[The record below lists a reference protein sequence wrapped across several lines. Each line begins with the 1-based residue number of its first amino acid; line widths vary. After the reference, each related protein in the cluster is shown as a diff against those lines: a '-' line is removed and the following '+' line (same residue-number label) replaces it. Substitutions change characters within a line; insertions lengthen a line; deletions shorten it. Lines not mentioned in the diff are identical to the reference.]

1 MGAQTKSLRVA
12 PLISESLLDEEIKTV
27 TLPIGVEYFRIS
39 VASGGGDLHWAWKP
53 SELAT
58 GYHTV
63 LAGEDSGNIVANPL
77 SLTLEAKGGAV
88 DCEIFVVYE
97 GR

>member
-12 PLISESLLDEEIKTV
+12 PLISESLADEEVKTV
-27 TLPIGVEYFRIS
+27 NLPIGVEYFRIS
-39 VASGGGDLHWAWKP
+39 VALGGGDLRWAWKTP
-53 SELAT
+53 ELSA

-63 LAGEDSGNIVANPL
+63 GAGEDSGNIVANPL
-77 SLTLEAKGGAV
+77 SLALEANGGAV